1 MFRKI
6 NIRLT
11 LLFTSICSIIL
22 IIMSVFYMMIN
33 KKSIYESAF
42 SRFTKDVN
50 SFCSDLS
57 SKSIINYD
65 SIYELQRNY
74 NYAFFI
80 YDNDKP
86 IRFTIETKTEKE
98 KAMIESVKEHY
109 ADALTSFRYSGIPSH
124 AEYKY
129 KNDGSAIMV
138 GIISIPG
145 EKSSTDIYIINDLPE
160 ERAQI
165 KELMFKFGIIIS
177 ITVVSLFIFSYF
189 FTKKLL
195 APIKRNNEQ
204 QNHFIAAASH
214 EIRNPVNTIISA
226 LDAMKTC
233 DEKERGKFAEIARKE
248 GQRLTFLT
256 EDLLTL
262 ARSDSKNFP
271 IVFKPTELDTII
283 LDCYEAFIAPAS
295 EKKIR
300 INISLP
306 EDKTPAAN
314 ADPNR
319 IKQVISIIL
328 NNAVSYTPESGVIDI
343 DYSISANHHKIII
356 SDNGPGISDE
366 DKLHIFERFY
376 RSDRSREDRSHFGLG
391 LAIAKEIITLHN
403 GKIQVS
409 DNKYGGASFT
419 ISLPKNEK

>member
-1 MFRKI
+1 MFRKV

-11 LLFTSICSIIL
+11 LLFTSICSVIL
-22 IIMSVFYMMIN
+22 IVMSVFYMLIN
-33 KKSIYESAF
+33 NKSIYENSF

-57 SKSIINYD
+57 SKSIINYET
-65 SIYELQRNY
+65 IYELQRNY
-74 NYAFFI
+74 NYSFFI

-86 IRFTIETKTEKE
+86 IRFTIETKTEAE
-98 KAMIESVKEHY
+98 KAMIESVREYY
-109 ADALTSFRYSGIPSH
+109 ADTVARSRYSGMPSH
-124 AEYKY
+124 AEYRY
-129 KNDGSAIMV
+129 KSGRSAMTV

-145 EKSSTDIYIINDLPE
+145 EKGSTDIYVINDLAG

-165 KELMFKFGIIIS
+165 RELAVKFGIIIAV
-177 ITVVSLFIFSYF
+177 TVVFLFIFSYF

-195 APIKRNNEQ
+195 APIKRSNEQ
-204 QNHFIAAASH
+204 QTHFIAAASH

-226 LDAMKTC
+226 LDAMESC
-233 DEKERGKFAEIARKE
+233 DGKEREKFAGIARKE
-248 GQRLTFLT
+248 GKRLTFLT

-262 ARSDSKNFP
+262 ARSDSRSFP
-271 IVFKPTELDTII
+271 IVCGPTELDTII
-283 LDCYEAFIAPAS
+283 LDCYEAFLAPAS
-295 EKKIR
+295 EKRIR
-300 INISLP
+300 INFSLP
-306 EDKTPAAN
+306 EGNVPAAY

-328 NNAVSYTPESGVIDI
+328 NNAVSYTPESGTISI
-343 DYSISANHHKIII
+343 DYSISANHHKITI

-391 LAIAKEIITLHN
+391 LAIANEIITLHK
-403 GKIQVS
+403 GSIQVS
-409 DNKYGGASFT
+409 DSEYGGASFT
-419 ISLPKNEK
+419 VSLPKKQS